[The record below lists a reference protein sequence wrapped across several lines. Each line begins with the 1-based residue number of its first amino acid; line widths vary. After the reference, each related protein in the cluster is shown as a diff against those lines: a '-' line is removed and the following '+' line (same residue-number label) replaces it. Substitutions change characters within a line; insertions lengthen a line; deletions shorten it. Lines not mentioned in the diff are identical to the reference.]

1 MILFI
6 YGALSGLL
14 IGAVIN
20 SLVSSKYEDK
30 YSTLCN
36 LSIDVINHLETEC
49 ADWKKKAQELEIEIE
64 LMKEG

>member
-36 LSIDVINHLETEC
+36 LSMDVIKHLEAER
-49 ADWKKKAQELEIEIE
+49 DGWEKKAQELEIEIE